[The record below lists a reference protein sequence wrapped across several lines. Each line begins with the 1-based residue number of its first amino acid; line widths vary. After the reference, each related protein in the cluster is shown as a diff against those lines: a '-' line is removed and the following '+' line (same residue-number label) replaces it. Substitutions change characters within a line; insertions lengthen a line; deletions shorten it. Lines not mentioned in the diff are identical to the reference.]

1 MALCLEPAPCQ
12 QADVRMWG
20 VWHLRHEPCGARPSA
35 ADRPLFG
42 VPRGRG
48 QGCDLSETPLSCAA
62 SSTLQMAIC
71 PCREDTESVGAGSHL
86 RHEAFGGSPAQWPV
100 TVLKSIGWLSRATSH
115 CAQIETASSLRSS
128 EKTRVARSGPAACA
142 VTSAASAARAGG
154 AF

>member
-1 MALCLEPAPCQ
+1 MCECGGCGICDMNPAVQ
-12 QADVRMWG
+12 G
-20 VWHLRHEPCGARPSA
+20 
-35 ADRPLFG
+35 RPLPPPFG

-100 TVLKSIGWLSRATSH
+100 TVLKSIGWLSGATSH